1 MKKILGV
8 SALILMPLVSCT
20 YGPLTR
26 QAMITNVALRPGTT
40 DFVAA
45 VHVRIFRP
53 PTGFSAFPDGGKPKT
68 LEEYGPFY
76 LCDAHGRTA
85 LLLGRLDRPREFI
98 PDFEPWAIG
107 WQADT
112 LYVKFT
118 GQTGTTVRDLDHSI
132 YFTWVKE
139 GGFSRI
145 SKSPDPSITALT
157 SSGVNGL
164 PGPAILVSKGPWDI
178 RISTA
183 IGQASERAFILNQET
198 GDLSGTPR
206 L

>member
-1 MKKILGV
+1 MKILGV
-8 SALILMPLVSCT
+8 VAVTLAPLVSCT
-20 YGPLTR
+20 YGPSTR

-53 PTGFSAFPDGGKPKT
+53 PTGLAAFPDGGIPKT
-68 LEEYGPFY
+68 LREYGLFY
-76 LCDAHGRTA
+76 LCDSHERTA
-85 LLLGRLDRPREFI
+85 RLLGRLDRPSEFLSGS
-98 PDFEPWAIG
+98 EPWAIG

-118 GQTGTTVRDLDHSI
+118 GQTGTTIRDLNHAV
-132 YFTWVKE
+132 YFAWVKE

-145 SKSPDPSITALT
+145 SKSPDPSITPLT

-178 RISTA
+178 GISTA
-183 IGQASERAFILNQET
+183 IGLVSQQAFILDKET

-206 L
+206 Q